1 MANKKSV
8 IVIDDGT
15 RELILKNQFGTV
27 ICKLH
32 IRTGDLSFMD
42 RYTELMNDLGD
53 VVKPLSG
60 VSLNADGT
68 AGFDAEWAVIKQ
80 VEADLMKRLST
91 LFDTDEVSTI
101 FKHRHMFSSIGGE
114 FFVEKVLAA
123 LGAEINEAIK
133 QETELSKQRMSK
145 YLDDVQPEA
154 AENDRI
160 TS

>member
-1 MANKKSV
+1 MANKKNV

-42 RYTELMNDLGD
+42 RYTEMMNDLGD
-53 VVKPLSG
+53 VVKPLSS
-60 VSLNADGT
+60 VNLNADGT

-80 VEADLMKRLST
+80 VEADLMKRLSA
-91 LFDTDEVSTI
+91 LFDTDEVSAI

>member
-1 MANKKSV
+1 MANKRNI

-42 RYTELMNDLGD
+42 RYTELMNTLGD

-60 VSLNADGT
+60 VNLNADGT
-68 AGFDAEWAVIKQ
+68 TDFDTEWAIIKQ
-80 VEADLMKRLST
+80 VESDLMNRLSA
-91 LFDTDEVSTI
+91 LFDTDEISAI

-133 QETELSKQRMSK
+133 QETELSRQRMSK

>member
-1 MANKKSV
+1 MANKKNV

-42 RYTELMNDLGD
+42 RYTELMNDIGD
-53 VVKPLSG
+53 VVKPLSNI
-60 VSLNADGT
+60 SLNADGT

-80 VEADLMKRLST
+80 VEADLMKRLSA
-91 LFDTDEVSTI
+91 LFDTDEVSAI

-154 AENDRI
+154 VADARI

>member
-1 MANKKSV
+1 MANKRNI

-42 RYTELMNDLGD
+42 RYTELMNTLGE

-60 VSLNADGT
+60 VNLNADGT
-68 AGFDAEWAVIKQ
+68 ADFDTEWAIIKQ
-80 VEADLMKRLST
+80 VEADLMNRLSA
-91 LFDTDEVSTI
+91 LFDTDEVSAI

-133 QETELSKQRMSK
+133 QETELSRQRMSK